1 MKANYIQTMEFT
13 FEDIEILN
21 ANTEKELLNKIKE
34 NEVIKIK
41 NGSEIEYINCNY
53 IMYFKL
59 ED

>member
-1 MKANYIQTMEFT
+1 MKANYIQTMDFV
-13 FEDIEILN
+13 FEDVEILN
-21 ANTEKELLNKIKE
+21 ANSEEQLLYKIKE

-59 ED
+59 EE